1 MRLFVAKKVYRLI
14 RRYPLNP
21 RHPRSIAVRLVAE
34 KRLTVLFDILY
45 NPPVNNWRV
54 SMTRDD
60 IMHRI
65 REHDDFLILHGI
77 KRIGLFGSY
86 ARGEQREDSDID
98 LLVEFDEGKKSFDN
112 FMDLSFF
119 LEDILGK
126 RIDLLTLES
135 VSQFMRPYIEKDVY
149 YETIH

>member
-1 MRLFVAKKVYRLI
+1 
-14 RRYPLNP
+14 
-21 RHPRSIAVRLVAE
+21 
-34 KRLTVLFDILY
+34 
-45 NPPVNNWRV
+45 
-54 SMTRDD
+54 MTRDD